1 MFLLQEPEQ
10 HYSLQQKLQQ
20 HIQIL
25 HISLVELSMKLPNLV
40 HLGVDFAITFAL
52 AGTLELLLGIVKA
65 RQAGGGGGGRNAYL
79 EAELLLQTQ

>member
-1 MFLLQEPEQ
+1 
-10 HYSLQQKLQQ
+10 
-20 HIQIL
+20 
-25 HISLVELSMKLPNLV
+25 MKLPNLV
-40 HLGVDFAITFAL
+40 HLGGDFAITFAL